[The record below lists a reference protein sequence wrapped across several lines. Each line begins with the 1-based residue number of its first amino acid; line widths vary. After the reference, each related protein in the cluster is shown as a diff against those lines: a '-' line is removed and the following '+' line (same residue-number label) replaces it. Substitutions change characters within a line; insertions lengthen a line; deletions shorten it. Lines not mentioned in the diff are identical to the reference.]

1 GGEGITAWQ
10 WLPIDKLAATEEG
23 EKQYPLTAA
32 LSTSQKYQLF
42 VTNADGC
49 VSRPD
54 EMVVFVL
61 PFDGTEGGDIPT
73 PPVSEGLNLAI
84 QPLADTLC
92 LGAERWIAVKDMLG
106 NLSSNVTYTWVTEP
120 SVTLKMNTKRDS
132 VLFTPTAAGDYTF
145 SAFVEDGGKKM
156 ALRSSIRVND
166 SQAPRFELAVTGDC
180 QQDTVKVTYADGS
193 LPAAELIWKVKGNT
207 VANDADYYV
216 LSAVGSYTV
225 EVRAQNGGC
234 SSDVKTVDVTV
245 NAAPVI
251 TELAMV
257 DSCGQAVIE
266 VTATGATEGY
276 TWTTTPKGKSVG
288 DNRYVITEAGEYQVK
303 VEASNGVCS
312 VERTL
317 QGEVYTRPQL
327 QDWITEPMEV
337 AAGSNITAAVAVQT
351 GGKADFTYHWLQPDD
366 AKTVTDGLYT
376 QLAELA
382 NYTFEVYASDANG
395 CISDT
400 LKKSVE
406 VTGGKIVVDIVSVY
420 G

>member
-1 GGEGITAWQ
+1 
-10 WLPIDKLAATEEG
+10 
-23 EKQYPLTAA
+23 
-32 LSTSQKYQLF
+32 
-42 VTNADGC
+42 
-49 VSRPD
+49 
-54 EMVVFVL
+54 
-61 PFDGTEGGDIPT
+61 
-73 PPVSEGLNLAI
+73 
-84 QPLADTLC
+84 
-92 LGAERWIAVKDMLG
+92 
-106 NLSSNVTYTWVTEP
+106 
-120 SVTLKMNTKRDS
+120 
-132 VLFTPTAAGDYTF
+132 
-145 SAFVEDGGKKM
+145 
-156 ALRSSIRVND
+156 

-420 G
+420 GKEICQGGAAMLVAHAQGAGTPCLFEWSKVGTPGYARSAVQNAEYDTLWVEASKAGSYQVAVRENAASKILASAQIDGLTVSASRKAPVVKTEAVLTIPQGGHTILLAEVTEGAPAYQWHWSPAGQLATLADTAVQ